1 MQRPHWDIAV
11 LTGDFIA
18 SVNLPARELDR
29 ALALVSDTIT
39 DFADD
44 AVLEFSRSRGDG
56 WQAALTSD
64 ASPLRIALAISA
76 ALCAEN
82 ASFATRTAI
91 ATGHRSEGLPT
102 DLNAATGP
110 IFTASGRALDAM
122 KGDPRITH
130 ATDTRENAC
139 ARLADAIAQTWTPTQ
154 ARTALHLIHPSA
166 PTRAEVAKTLGVS
179 RQAVD
184 KSAHGAQL
192 PAILDAL
199 DMIETAG

>member
-1 MQRPHWDIAV
+1 MQNSNWDIAV

-18 SVNLPARELDR
+18 SVNLPDRELDR

-39 DFADD
+39 HIADN

-64 ASPLRIALAISA
+64 ASPLRVALAISA
-76 ALCAEN
+76 ALTAEG
-82 ASFATRTAI
+82 AGFATRTAI
-91 ATGHRSEGLPT
+91 ATGQRSEGLPT

-110 IFTASGRALDAM
+110 IFTASGRALDAL
-122 KGDPRITH
+122 KGEQRIAH
-130 ATDTRENAC
+130 ATDAKTNAC
-139 ARLADAIAQTWTPTQ
+139 ARLADSIAQTWTATQ
-154 ARTALHLIHPSA
+154 ARTAVHLLHPKA
-166 PTRAEVAKTLGVS
+166 PTRAEVAKSLGVS

-199 DMIETAG
+199 DLIETAG